1 MEPGRSVYWQRV
13 FLIKFFIHWKIKSIH
28 WKSLSESA
36 THSIITADN
45 QTNPNPTAV
54 KLIVDEKDSRIVIE
68 GDVNT
73 DDVESL
79 LKDTLEFVKQAVLD
93 QRQFFIDAK
102 NARIQDFTFYVWL
115 LSLGKYVFKKDGL
128 KIGLKIENP
137 PFDDAMATALQS
149 YFETERLL
157 WKTIWG
163 WPFRRRWMSL

>member
-1 MEPGRSVYWQRV
+1 M
-13 FLIKFFIHWKIKSIH
+13 
-28 WKSLSESA
+28 
-36 THSIITADN
+36 
-45 QTNPNPTAV
+45 

-157 WKTIWG
+157 
-163 WPFRRRWMSL
+163 